1 VYDRHSSPQS
11 GSRKGRS
18 FDQPARTAMSA

>member
-11 GSRKGRS
+11 GSRKRRG
-18 FDQPARTAMSA
+18 FEQPARTAMSA